1 MTHDTLFHATFVL
14 LLVVMICIRFYYY
27 RMTFIKTAQR
37 TPSGR
42 LTSKEGWLS
51 ISVRSL
57 LGLVCFDMLMLYLL
71 SPNWLAW
78 SAVLLPAWLRW
89 SGAVL
94 GGLALLLLLWTHH
107 TLGENFSL
115 SLYVRKRQAL
125 VVQGPYR
132 WVRHPRYTTVY
143 MLLIAFFLLSANWLI
158 GLSFLI
164 GFTLFMISR
173 VPREEQAMIELFGDQ
188 YRAYM
193 SWTGRFLP
201 RFIS

>member
-1 MTHDTLFHATFVL
+1 M
-14 LLVVMICIRFYYY
+14 C
-27 RMTFIKTAQR
+27 
-37 TPSGR
+37 
-42 LTSKEGWLS
+42 
-51 ISVRSL
+51 
-57 LGLVCFDMLMLYLL
+57 
-71 SPNWLAW
+71 
-78 SAVLLPAWLRW
+78 
-89 SGAVL
+89 
-94 GGLALLLLLWTHH
+94 
-107 TLGENFSL
+107 
-115 SLYVRKRQAL
+115 
-125 VVQGPYR
+125 
-132 WVRHPRYTTVY
+132 HPRYTTVY